1 MGRAKS
7 LGSLSTTIT
16 APEAPVR
23 KARQPKVVQR
33 GVELAFRRRQN
44 AKFREGKAAV
54 IAVLNPD
61 PNPNPNPNPITL
73 TLTLTL

>member
-54 IAVLNPD
+54 LAVLRRILD
-61 PNPNPNPNPITL
+61 EELRGSEATV
-73 TLTLTL
+73 T

>member
-23 KARQPKVVQR
+23 KARQPKVVQ
-33 GVELAFRRRQN
+33 
-44 AKFREGKAAV
+44 K
-54 IAVLNPD
+54 
-61 PNPNPNPNPITL
+61 TL
-73 TLTLTL
+73 TLPSYPYP